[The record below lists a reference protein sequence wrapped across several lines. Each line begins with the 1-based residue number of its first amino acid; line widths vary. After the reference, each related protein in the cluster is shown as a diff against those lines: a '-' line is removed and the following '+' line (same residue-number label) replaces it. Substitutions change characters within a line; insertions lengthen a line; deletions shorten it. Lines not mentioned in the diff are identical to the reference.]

1 MKDINLALYSIRRME
16 EIGEKATVVHNINSI
31 VKIII
36 TVAYII
42 KVVSLKRFNLG
53 DIAICITY
61 PLVLFILG
69 NIPIIFIIKKTLVVI
84 PVVIGIVIVNLIIE
98 PSYNEIFF
106 SLLLILK
113 CVLSVTG
120 GILLIATT
128 GMNEIASGLRR
139 MKIPNLFVT
148 QIMLIYR
155 YITLMLEEGH
165 KIVCAYILRSRGDK
179 GIKINDFQGILGAM
193 LLRSI
198 DRGEN
203 VYEAMKL
210 RGFNGEYYTSKENAF
225 NSKDL
230 IYLTTILI
238 LFIFV

>member
-1 MKDINLALYSIRRME
+1 MKDINLVLYSIRRME
-16 EIGEKATVVHNINSI
+16 EIGEKETLVHNINSI

-42 KVVSLKRFNLG
+42 KVVSLKSFNLR

-84 PVVIGIVIVNLIIE
+84 PVVIGIIIVNLIIE

-139 MKIPNLFVT
+139 MKIPNLFVI

-155 YITLMLEEGH
+155 YITLMLEEGY
-165 KIVCAYILRSRGDK
+165 KIVCAYKLRSRGNK
-179 GIKINDFQGILGAM
+179 GIKIKDFQGILGAM

-210 RGFNGEYYTSKENAF
+210 RGFNGEYYTLKENAF
-225 NSKDL
+225 NSRDL